1 MGPRDWLKRKEKE
14 KPQKVSKNTTGRESF
29 NIGGVYIRKLALAQV
44 LYWGGFLI
52 SYRIYVFFLLSSH
65 DQHDNAIL
73 IGMCYPFQQNDFTP
87 KRVVVSHL
95 YYAVAKFH
103 TREKFSLWYNNRG
116 EPTPG
121 WLSRHDLWWWYHET
135 NMEPQEGTGVILDVS
150 YWRCRGVPS
159 ERMKSRP
166 GVEPRTCR
174 CWVRA
179 RVGQRSRFLVQGLL
193 DDGHQLDCDGLAL
206 TPIWALVTFD
216 TPQHTL

>member
-1 MGPRDWLKRKEKE
+1 MLPI
-14 KPQKVSKNTTGRESF
+14 P
-29 NIGGVYIRKLALAQV
+29 VY
-44 LYWGGFLI
+44 
-52 SYRIYVFFLLSSH
+52 
-65 DQHDNAIL
+65 
-73 IGMCYPFQQNDFTP
+73 QQNDFTP

-121 WLSRHDLWWWYHET
+121 WLARHDLWWWYHET
-135 NMEPQEGTGVILDVS
+135 NTEPQEGIGVILDVS

-193 DDGHQLDCDGLAL
+193 DDGHLLDCDGLAL

-216 TPQHTL
+216 TPQHTEGNQPAEKADPPQCEGTGLLKGKPLWMNGGEYWQDDSRNGWARLHWLEELIPKEKGYFPEHRNPRSGIG